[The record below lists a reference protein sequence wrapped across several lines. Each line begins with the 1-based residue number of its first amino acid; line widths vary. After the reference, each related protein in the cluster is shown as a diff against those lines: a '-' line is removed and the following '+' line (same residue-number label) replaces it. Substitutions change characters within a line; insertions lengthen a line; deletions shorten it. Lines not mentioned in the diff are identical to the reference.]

1 MKSLFFKRLG
11 AYLFDFFIVVLIIS
25 VITMGFKRDTK
36 IFNRMEYLL
45 TDVSNGK
52 ISIEEYTDELFE
64 LNYGYQK
71 SMLPNS
77 IVSVIVNIGYFII
90 FAYLN
95 KGQTIGKK
103 IFGIRVVNKE
113 DKKPSLLNM
122 IGRSIPLY
130 GILTGIIN
138 IFGVLMLSIKGF
150 NYTSTF
156 VNYGY
161 YFFVIVCFFM
171 VMYKKDNRGLH
182 DIIGSTYVKE
192 KVK

>member
-71 SMLPNS
+71 SMIPNS

-138 IFGVLMLSIKGF
+138 IFGVLMLSVKGF